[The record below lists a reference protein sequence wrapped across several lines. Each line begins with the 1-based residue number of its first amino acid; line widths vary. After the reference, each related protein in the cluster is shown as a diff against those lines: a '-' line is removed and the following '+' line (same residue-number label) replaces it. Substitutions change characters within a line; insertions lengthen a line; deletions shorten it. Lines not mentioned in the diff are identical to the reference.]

1 MTLPQANVV
10 YCSINKINE
19 QFNLFCFK
27 VQMKA
32 KKNMLETSTPTAC
45 EVVISRKRGEKII
58 FFSDYQDLLIVSK
71 LNGIFSGTLIA
82 RGYPDGRIIMR
93 SQKQTTS
100 QEVQFKAERHMDDNR
115 NDLDSIRLCKNGN
128 CSNDHNDVEP
138 ITEGFLEYFN
148 HTTLQW
154 VPICDRRFTERNAQ
168 VVCRELGFNYLDV
181 YFNHDQRLE
190 YHTNSLTRIWS
201 WVQPLECKGDEPKFS
216 RCIERL
222 NGQLYGHRHE
232 CKWHDQ
238 FVFVSC
244 NGNADIQSYW
254 GGIRFAHPEFE
265 HNTYEHRIHDIHT
278 HTTIRKGESLLEFI
292 DIDSAGMLHGEKSA
306 AIQAIFKAP
315 TISSITITNGANHG
329 VNLVSPSDTM
339 HLKLL
344 KINNV
349 LGHGINAVSLTGEGR
364 ESDESSFAPLK
375 SLELPYHLFSLID
388 ICDTSKEII
397 IEERAILYYKYD
409 NDPVNCVKIFNS
421 AYRVKPIG
429 FRLLQSNLFNH
440 SKLYGRRDSIHLFDG
455 DLYNLTAKYIDTIEA
470 DGNNAK
476 RLFRTN
482 GPILSVRL
490 VASGA
495 PSTHGFFAEVVTLP
509 ASAIGFSKFHTFTLY
524 NGNVWFRHFK
534 HHFPKN

>member
-1 MTLPQANVV
+1 MYYFP
-10 YCSINKINE
+10 
-19 QFNLFCFK
+19 
-27 VQMKA
+27 
-32 KKNMLETSTPTAC
+32 
-45 EVVISRKRGEKII
+45 I
-58 FFSDYQDLLIVSK
+58 FL
-71 LNGIFSGTLIA
+71 GTLIA
-82 RGYPDGRIIMR
+82 RGYPDGRIKMR
-93 SQKQTTS
+93 SQQRTMS
-100 QEVQFKAERHMDDNR
+100 QELQYKAERQMDDNR

-128 CSNDHNDVEP
+128 CSNEHNDIEP
-138 ITEGFLEYFN
+138 INEGFLEYFN

-168 VVCRELGFNYLDV
+168 VVCRELGFNYLDS

-216 RCIERL
+216 RCVERL

-232 CKWHDQ
+232 CKWHDK

-244 NGNADIQSYW
+244 NGNADIRSYW
-254 GGIRFAHPEFE
+254 GGIRFAHSEFE

-278 HTTIRKGESLLEFI
+278 HTTIRRGESFMEFI

-306 AIQAIFKAP
+306 AIQTIFKSP
-315 TISSITITNGANHG
+315 TINSITITNGAHHG
-329 VNLVSPSDTM
+329 INLVSPTDTM
-339 HLKLL
+339 HLRLL
-344 KINNV
+344 NINNV
-349 LGHGINAVSLTGEGR
+349 LGQGINAISLTGEGR

-375 SLELPYHLFSLID
+375 ALELPYHLFSLID

-440 SKLYGRRDSIHLFDG
+440 SKLYGRRDAIHLFDG

-470 DGNNAK
+470 DSDNEK

-509 ASAIGFSKFHTFTLY
+509 ASAIGFSKSTRTILSLQNMWRNQTKLTNQFNFEITF
-524 NGNVWFRHFK
+524 
-534 HHFPKN
+534 